1 MKEENLLFMYQD
13 LIRITKKE
21 KGWLIIGT
29 RLY

>member
-1 MKEENLLFMYQD
+1 MKEENLLFMYLD
-13 LIRITKKE
+13 LIMITKKE